1 MSLFVVSSDWR
12 FKEKFKLRYKTSFLS
27 LFSMTEKALYA
38 LRLENP
44 SLLIVDSKLGKDT
57 QEAFVEELAHQRPVC
72 PILLCMDAVLHVPE
86 RIRDSLSLHTT
97 QRASL
102 DWEGLFEHLDRMASA
117 ESVEE
122 EETPYH
128 PSGLIGDSEGIRSI
142 RKQLMQYA
150 NHSCSVHLFGET
162 GTGKELAANYL
173 HNLKY
178 PHRNMV
184 AVNCSLLSGALG
196 NSMFFGHTK
205 GAFTDGKTELKGF
218 AHEADQS
225 TLFLDE
231 VENLSLQFQ
240 ADLLRLLE
248 TGHYR
253 HYGDTQLHTSCF
265 RLVTASNEKLLDLIN
280 KRSMRKDFFYRIT
293 DVALTLPPLRE
304 HLEDI
309 PLLCSHYLRLHA
321 PGKTVPDQALKLLET
336 HHWPGNV
343 RELFST
349 LRRVL
354 LRCQDSAVVTI
365 LSEDIAL
372 P

>member
-12 FKEKFKLRYKTSFLS
+12 FKEKFKLRYKSSFLS
-27 LFSMTEKALYA
+27 LFTMTEKVVNA
-38 LRLENP
+38 LRTENP
-44 SLLIVDSKLGKDT
+44 SLLIVDSKLGKNT
-57 QEAFVEELAHQRPVC
+57 QEAFVEELAHQSPVC
-72 PILLCMDAVLHVPE
+72 PILLCMDATLHLPE
-86 RIRDSLSLHTT
+86 RVQQALSLHTVH
-97 QRASL
+97 RATL
-102 DWEGLFEHLDRMASA
+102 DWENLFEHLDRMASA
-117 ESVEE
+117 ELAEE
-122 EETPYH
+122 KKSLYH
-128 PSGLIGDSEGIRSI
+128 PSGLIGNSESI
-142 RKQLMQYA
+142 KSVRKQLMQYA

-173 HNLKY
+173 HSLKY

-218 AHEADQS
+218 AYEADQS

-253 HYGDTQLHTSCF
+253 HYGDTQLHTSRF
-265 RLVTASNEKLLDLIN
+265 RLVTASNEKLQTLID
-280 KRSMRKDFFYRIT
+280 KRSMRKDFYYRIT

-309 PLLCSHYLRLHA
+309 PLLCSHYIDLHA
-321 PGKTVPDQALKLLET
+321 PGKTITDQALKLLET

-349 LRRVL
+349 LRRAL
-354 LRCQDSAVVTI
+354 LRCHDSVLVAI
-365 LSEDIAL
+365 HSEDMSLA
-372 P
+372 